1 MSFQGHDFAGDT
13 MSKVIAVILTYNR
26 QDLLQLCLAS
36 IYSQTCICDQV
47 IVVDNA
53 SNDNTQKMLS
63 EMDYPNLKVYLLSK
77 NVGAAGGFNAG
88 FRLAYQEG
96 ADYIW
101 MMDDDVIPEPYALQ
115 RLIEADSTLDENGID
130 RAYLISTAFTENG
143 YVTNSPSINKKMNHI
158 GYKDWP
164 KFAQYGVV
172 SVDRATFVSILVPR
186 GTIDR
191 YGLPISD
198 MFIWGEDTEYTLRIT
213 EDVPGFV
220 VGASKVMH
228 LRQEKGVL
236 NIISEHSEVRLKYYK
251 YLIRNRIFVTKKYRP
266 ARVVVKIMCLD
277 LYMILKLL
285 RRRQLKKACIVTTG
299 LVEGFLFS
307 PEIEYIDSPVKSQ
320 CLPLRIYKC
329 ESL

>member
-1 MSFQGHDFAGDT
+1 

-26 QDLLQLCLAS
+26 QDLLQLCLAA

-53 SNDNTQKMLS
+53 SDDNTQEMLS
-63 EMDYPNLKVYLLSK
+63 KLDYSNLKVYLLSQ

-88 FRLAYQEG
+88 FRLAYKEG

-101 MMDDDVIPEPYALQ
+101 MMDDDVIPEPFALQ
-115 RLIEADSTLDENGID
+115 RLIEADNTLDKNGID

-143 YVTNSPSINKKMNHI
+143 YVTNSPSINKKINHI

-220 VGASKVMH
+220 VGASKVIH

-236 NIISEHSEVRLKYYK
+236 NIISENSEVRLKYY
-251 YLIRNRIFVTKKYRP
+251 
-266 ARVVVKIMCLD
+266 
-277 LYMILKLL
+277 
-285 RRRQLKKACIVTTG
+285 
-299 LVEGFLFS
+299 
-307 PEIEYIDSPVKSQ
+307 
-320 CLPLRIYKC
+320 
-329 ESL
+329 